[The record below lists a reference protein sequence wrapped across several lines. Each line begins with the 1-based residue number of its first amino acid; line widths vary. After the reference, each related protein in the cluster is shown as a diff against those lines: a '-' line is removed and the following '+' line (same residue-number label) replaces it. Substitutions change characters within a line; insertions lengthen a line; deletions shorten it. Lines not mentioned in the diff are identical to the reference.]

1 MNVILVDQLDNVTG
15 EMEKMEAHEK
25 GLLHR
30 AFSIFIFNQKNELLL
45 HQRAMGKYH
54 SEGLWTNTCCSH
66 PVPDESIED
75 ACHRRLNEEMGFD
88 TPLQFLTKFIYRA
101 ELDKGLTEHELDHVY
116 VGYFDGEILPD
127 KLEVADWK
135 YVSMEEINL
144 ELASIPEKYTAWFK
158 LIFPTVYAHIC
169 K

>member
-1 MNVILVDQLDNVTG
+1 MNVILVDKHDKVTG

-30 AFSIFIFNQKNELLL
+30 AFSIFIFNKQNDLLL

-66 PVPDESIED
+66 PLPDETVEE
-75 ACHRRLNEEMGFD
+75 ACHRRLKEEMGFD
-88 TPLQFLTKFIYRA
+88 TPLKFLTKFIYRA

-116 VGYFDGEILPD
+116 VGYYDGNIFPD

-135 YVSMEEINL
+135 HVSLEQINQ
-144 ELASIPEKYTAWFK
+144 ELNSIPEQYTAWFK
-158 LIFPTVYAHIC
+158 IIFPTVYSHIRQ
-169 K
+169 